1 MSNVFIS
8 LPSTET
14 VQEFVNTI
22 AGMDGDFE
30 LINDIYILDARSL
43 MGIFSLDLQKPIEL
57 RIYNDTHQN
66 CEQLRRFIIRSDGKG
81 VNNDGQ

>member
-1 MSNVFIS
+1 MRSVYIS
-8 LPSTET
+8 LPSAET
-14 VQEFVNTI
+14 VQAFADTL

-57 RIYNDTHQN
+57 RIYNDSRQN
-66 CEQLRRFIIRSDGKG
+66 YEQLKRFIVRTGGKG
-81 VNNDGQ
+81 E